1 MGIVYKSLFIIFSA
15 YLLIKSISYSIYEY
29 KEEKNKYGSLFFLL
43 LVIITIAF
51 SNTMVII
58 NI

>member
-43 LVIITIAF
+43 IVIITIAF
-51 SNTMVII
+51 
-58 NI
+58 